1 MIPPAKAGGTAAS
14 TMQNG
19 IHFISGLPRAGSS
32 LLAGIL
38 RQNPRFHATMTSG
51 VGSLILA
58 LLGEM
63 SQRNEFGLFFDT
75 QRRSDILRGVL
86 QGYYKDIHP
95 KQMVFD
101 TNRFWCS
108 RMPLLAELYPN
119 AKVIAMVRHLP
130 WVMDSIERL
139 VRRNKFEPSRIFN
152 FEAGGTV
159 YSRAESLSSGAGLV
173 GFAWNALKEA
183 YYGEEAD
190 RLLLIKFETLTREP
204 EKAIG
209 AVYDFIGEPRFAHD
223 FENVEYSEPEFDARL
238 GSPGLHDVSRR
249 VRAFERQTVLPPD
262 LFKRYENDSFWLDP
276 ALNLRRVRVV

>member
-1 MIPPAKAGGTAAS
+1 MIAA

-19 IHFISGLPRAGSS
+19 IHFVSGLPRAGSS

-58 LLGEM
+58 LIGEM
-63 SQRNEFGLFFDT
+63 SQRNEFGLFFNTD
-75 QRRSDILRGVL
+75 RRRDILRGVVEN
-86 QGYYKDIHP
+86 YYKEIHP

-108 RMPLLAELYPN
+108 RLPLVAELYPG
-119 AKVIAMVRHLP
+119 AKVIATVRHLP

-139 VRRNKFEPSRIFN
+139 MRRNKFETSRIFN
-152 FEAGGTV
+152 FDAGGTV
-159 YSRAESLSSGAGLV
+159 YSRMETLSSGAGLV

-183 YYGEEAD
+183 YYSEEAD

-204 EKAIG
+204 EKAIS
-209 AVYDFIGEPRFAHD
+209 AIYDFIGEPRFVHD
-223 FENVEYSEPEFDARL
+223 FENVQYSEPEFDARL
-238 GSPGLHDVSRR
+238 GTPGLHDVSRR
-249 VRAFERQTVLPPD
+249 VRPVERQSVLPPD
-262 LFKRYENDSFWLDP
+262 LFKRYESDSFWLDP